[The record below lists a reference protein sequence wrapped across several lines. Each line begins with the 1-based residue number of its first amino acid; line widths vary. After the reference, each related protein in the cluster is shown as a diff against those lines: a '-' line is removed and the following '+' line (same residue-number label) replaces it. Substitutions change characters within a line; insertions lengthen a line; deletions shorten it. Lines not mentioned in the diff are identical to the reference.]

1 MVNINQR
8 IGMLLPLLLFPIVLL
23 AGSKISLPKSDTTKV
38 LPPLQVIG
46 LRYPSFFS
54 GTKFQLID
62 SNQLRY
68 FQQQNL
74 ANLLANQSQVFIKN
88 YGPGAIATPGFRGGN
103 ANHTLVMWNGISLQ
117 SALSGQTDFS
127 LIPAYLLN
135 NIAVQY
141 GSASVLFGSGA
152 IGGVVHL
159 QTRDKENTG
168 QHLQIMSG
176 IGSFGTYSFGGKMQ
190 LTGKKWKLQEGV
202 FYQGAENNFTYHE
215 AQLLMP
221 ATEVINETISRA
233 THANY
238 KQLSWVQELDVQLGK
253 YHQLGARTWISRMD
267 RNLPSPQG
275 TSPNNGNQEDWQN
288 RFMLDY
294 KRKKGAAETLVRA
307 AYQLEAL
314 NYMDQQNGFSGTD
327 AEQIS
332 VVADQILQAKSF
344 EFLVSGSYQLLKGSG
359 YIIGSNQN
367 SSFNETQSR
376 AALFGSIKQKAFNGK
391 LQQQVGL
398 RAEQVDGTGIPLMPS
413 YGLQWMYN
421 KSISLLGNVARTY
434 RLPTLNDL
442 YWPLMGN
449 ANLLPEQGWNY
460 ELTARSN
467 FAMSQSLLAKI
478 SVTGYYKQIENWII
492 WVPKSA
498 NLSTPMNVHEVNSKG
513 IELQWSL
520 NQGLGKQRIELSGMH
535 DYTQA
540 MPTKSKLENDAS
552 LNKQLIY
559 TPGIKHQLNLQY
571 KIGKTA
577 IQYTWTYT
585 GIRYTASDNS
595 TWLNPYSLSSLY
607 VSQLLVKNKHH
618 FSINASIQNL
628 WNETYQVMANRAM
641 PLRNFQLT
649 LIYTI

>member
-1 MVNINQR
+1 
-8 IGMLLPLLLFPIVLL
+8 
-23 AGSKISLPKSDTTKV
+23 
-38 LPPLQVIG
+38 
-46 LRYPSFFS
+46 
-54 GTKFQLID
+54 
-62 SNQLRY
+62 
-68 FQQQNL
+68 
-74 ANLLANQSQVFIKN
+74 
-88 YGPGAIATPGFRGGN
+88 
-103 ANHTLVMWNGISLQ
+103 
-117 SALSGQTDFS
+117 
-127 LIPAYLLN
+127 
-135 NIAVQY
+135 
-141 GSASVLFGSGA
+141 
-152 IGGVVHL
+152 
-159 QTRDKENTG
+159 
-168 QHLQIMSG
+168 
-176 IGSFGTYSFGGKMQ
+176 
-190 LTGKKWKLQEGV
+190 
-202 FYQGAENNFTYHE
+202 
-215 AQLLMP
+215 
-221 ATEVINETISRA
+221 
-233 THANY
+233 
-238 KQLSWVQELDVQLGK
+238 
-253 YHQLGARTWISRMD
+253 
-267 RNLPSPQG
+267 
-275 TSPNNGNQEDWQN
+275 
-288 RFMLDY
+288 
-294 KRKKGAAETLVRA
+294 
-307 AYQLEAL
+307 
-314 NYMDQQNGFSGTD
+314 
-327 AEQIS
+327 
-332 VVADQILQAKSF
+332 
-344 EFLVSGSYQLLKGSG
+344 
-359 YIIGSNQN
+359 
-367 SSFNETQSR
+367 
-376 AALFGSIKQKAFNGK
+376 
-391 LQQQVGL
+391 
-398 RAEQVDGTGIPLMPS
+398 
-413 YGLQWMYN
+413 
-421 KSISLLGNVARTY
+421 
-434 RLPTLNDL
+434 
-442 YWPLMGN
+442 MGN

-649 LIYTI
+649 LIFTI